1 MKLLN
6 NLVSFLLELAMLG
19 ALSYWGFH
27 AGSSVPL
34 KWLLGI
40 GVPIAVIVFWGF
52 CMAPTS
58 DYRLP
63 WPWVPI
69 VSLVLFLAA
78 ALALYASHAR
88 SAALALAVVAIVNVA
103 LVLIWHQN

>member
-19 ALSYWGFH
+19 ALGYWGFS
-27 AGSSVPL
+27 AGGSLPL

-40 GVPIAVIVFWGF
+40 GVPAALIAFWSVF
-52 CMAPTS
+52 MAPNSTR
-58 DYRLP
+58 RLA

-69 VSLVLFLAA
+69 VSLVLFLGS
-78 ALALYASHAR
+78 ALALY
-88 SAALALAVVAIVNVA
+88 SAGAHDAGAVLAVVSIVNVA
-103 LVLIWHQN
+103 LVLIWRQK

>member
-27 AGSSVPL
+27 TGNSTSL

-40 GVPIAVIVFWGF
+40 GAPAAVVVFWGF
-52 CMAPTS
+52 FMAPNS
-58 DYRLP
+58 SHRLP

-69 VSLVLFLAA
+69 VSLVLFLAS
-78 ALALYASHAR
+78 ALALYAANAR
-88 SAALALAVVAIVNVA
+88 SAALVLAVVAIINISFVFM
-103 LVLIWHQN
+103 WHQD